1 MFDNALIILTQLLK
15 MFLYILIGFFL
26 YRGKLIGE
34 KGSTAIANLLIY
46 ACLPC
51 VILNSLNVDRTPE
64 TVRTVLYSLMAG
76 GIAAVVAMLAGLI
89 LFRKNPID
97 RFAAAFSNAAFLG
110 IPLITSALGS
120 GAAIY
125 ITGFLLIQGFG
136 QWTFNSLFFH
146 REGEKAKVISIF
158 TSPITISLILG
169 FVLFFTGLRLPK
181 LLGECVG
188 SLAACNSPIA
198 TVMLGVYIGQTR
210 LSEIFTTPRLYLVS
224 AVRLLFIPILTVL
237 ALSLVPAEFM
247 DLRTAV
253 LISSSAPVAV
263 ITAAYSQKGGLDYT
277 YATKAI
283 CLSTILSL
291 ITLPLTMVAAGLI
304 W

>member
-1 MFDNALIILTQLLK
+1 MFDNALIIFTQLLK
-15 MFLYILIGFFL
+15 MFLYIIIGFFL

-34 KGSTAIANLLIY
+34 KGSAAIANLLIY

-51 VILNSLNVDRTPE
+51 VVLNSLNVENTPE
-64 TVRTVLYSLMAG
+64 TVQTVLYSLLAG
-76 GIAAVVAMLAGLI
+76 GLAAIVTVLIALL

-125 ITGFLLIQGFG
+125 ITGFLLIQGFA
-136 QWTFNSLFFH
+136 QWTFNTLFLH
-146 REGEKAKVISIF
+146 KDGEKPKIISIF

-169 FVLFFTGLRLPK
+169 FVLFFTGLRLPT
-181 LLGECVG
+181 LLGECV
-188 SLAACNSPIA
+188 SNLAACNSPIA
-198 TVMLGVYIGQTR
+198 TVMLGVYIGKTKF
-210 LSEIFTTPRLYLVS
+210 SEIFTTPRLYLIS
-224 AVRLLFIPILTVL
+224 AVRLLLIPLCTVL
-237 ALSLVPAEFM
+237 ALSLVPADFNE
-247 DLRTAV
+247 LRTAV
-253 LISSSAPVAV
+253 LISASAPVAV
-263 ITAAYSQKGGLDYT
+263 ITAAYSQKAGLDYS

-291 ITLPLTMVAAGLI
+291 ITLPLTVVLAQLI